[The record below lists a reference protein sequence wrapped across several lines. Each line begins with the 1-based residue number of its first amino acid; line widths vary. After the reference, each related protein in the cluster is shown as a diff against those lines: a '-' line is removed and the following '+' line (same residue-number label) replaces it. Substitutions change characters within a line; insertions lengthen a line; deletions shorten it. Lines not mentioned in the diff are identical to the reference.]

1 MIFFIPMILGTLD
14 IEELF
19 VMEILLY
26 TIPFRRGNNKM
37 CFLQRM
43 YCHTVLTLNE
53 YLVHILISPTIFST
67 IGSRKCLTFRST

>member
-1 MIFFIPMILGTLD
+1 MIFFISMIIGTLD

-26 TIPFRRGNNKM
+26 TIPFRRGIHKM

-53 YLVHILISPTIFST
+53 
-67 IGSRKCLTFRST
+67 

>member
-26 TIPFRRGNNKM
+26 TIPFRSGNNKM
-37 CFLQRM
+37 CFLFKIQIF
-43 YCHTVLTLNE
+43 YKLNE
-53 YLVHILISPTIFST
+53 KWELLIYM
-67 IGSRKCLTFRST
+67 